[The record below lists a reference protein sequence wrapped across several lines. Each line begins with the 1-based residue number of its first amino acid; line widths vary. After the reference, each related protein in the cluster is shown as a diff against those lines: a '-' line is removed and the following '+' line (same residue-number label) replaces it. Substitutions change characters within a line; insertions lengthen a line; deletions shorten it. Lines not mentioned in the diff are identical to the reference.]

1 MAEASKT
8 RRGASALLARF
19 LMLIALS
26 FAALAQPAAAQS
38 MLRDAETEALFRDI
52 SRPIIAA
59 AGLRPEN
66 VQIVLINDK
75 SINAFVAGGQIV
87 YIHSGLITAAD
98 NANEVQGV
106 IAHELGHIT
115 GGHIIRFGEGARAA
129 TGIMLLSLLLGAA
142 AVAAGAGEAGAGI
155 MAAGERAAMGKFLAF
170 NRTQESSADSAG
182 AKYLNDAGISGQGS
196 LSFFKK
202 LQNQEFRYAV
212 PQEDSYARTHPL
224 SGERM
229 AALEDVYK
237 TVPSWKKATDA
248 KLEARF
254 QRVKAKLAGFVDDHR
269 QTLVKYPER
278 DKTVPARYARAYAW
292 HKSGYPEK
300 ADAEVQALLGAEPND
315 PYFLELKGQIL
326 LESGKPRE
334 ALGSLRRAVSLAP
347 EQPLISALLGH
358 ALIATEDKGNFEEA
372 KQVLRSAIGRDNSNP
387 FAWYQLG
394 IVYDREGDQARAA
407 LATAERYNLEGNRM
421 MALTSARMALG
432 GIKAGTPDCLRAQ
445 DIAMA
450 SRAAITDDKE
460 TPNRIRKRL
469 DDKPLV
475 CAGS

>member
-1 MAEASKT
+1 MAEASIALK
-8 RRGASALLARF
+8 RWSVFVARLALL
-19 LMLIALS
+19 LILS
-26 FAALAQPAAAQS
+26 FGLSSRPAAAQS
-38 MLRDAETEALFRDI
+38 ILRDAETEALFRDM
-52 SRPIIAA
+52 SRPILEA

-66 VQIVLINDK
+66 VQVVLIHDK

-87 YIHSGLITAAD
+87 YLHSGLIAAAD
-98 NANEVQGV
+98 DVNEVQGV
-106 IAHELGHIT
+106 IAHEVGHIT
-115 GGHIIRFGEGARAA
+115 GGHIIRIQEGIKVAS
-129 TGIMLLSLLLGAA
+129 GIMLLSLVLGAA
-142 AVAAGAGEAGAGI
+142 AMAAGAGEAGMGV
-155 MAAGERAAMGKFLAF
+155 MAAGQQAAMGKFLAF

-300 ADAEVQALLGAEPND
+300 ADAEVQALLGPS
-315 PYFLELKGQIL
+315 PTT
-326 LESGKPRE
+326 P
-334 ALGSLRRAVSLAP
+334 
-347 EQPLISALLGH
+347 IS
-358 ALIATEDKGNFEEA
+358 
-372 KQVLRSAIGRDNSNP
+372 SS
-387 FAWYQLG
+387 
-394 IVYDREGDQARAA
+394 
-407 LATAERYNLEGNRM
+407 
-421 MALTSARMALG
+421 
-432 GIKAGTPDCLRAQ
+432 
-445 DIAMA
+445 
-450 SRAAITDDKE
+450 
-460 TPNRIRKRL
+460 
-469 DDKPLV
+469 
-475 CAGS
+475 

>member
-1 MAEASKT
+1 MAEAST
-8 RRGASALLARF
+8 MRRGAAALLARF
-19 LMLIALS
+19 LMLLGLS
-26 FAALAQPAAAQS
+26 FAALVQPVAAQS
-38 MLRDAETEALFRDI
+38 MLRDAETEALFRDM

-66 VQIVLINDK
+66 VQIVLLNDK

-87 YIHSGLITAAD
+87 YVHSGLVMAAD

-115 GGHIIRFGEGARAA
+115 GGHIIRSDEGGRMAM
-129 TGIMLLSLLLGAA
+129 GIVLLSLLLGAA
-142 AVAAGAGEAGAGI
+142 AMAAGGGEAGAGI
-155 MAAGERAAMGKFLAF
+155 MAAGQQAAMGKFLAF
-170 NRTQESSADSAG
+170 SRTQESSADAAG
-182 AKYLNDAGISGQGS
+182 AKYLTEAGVSGKGS

-202 LQNQEFRYAV
+202 LQNMEFRYAV

-224 SGERM
+224 SGERV
-229 AALEDVYK
+229 AALEQVYK
-237 TVPSWKKATDA
+237 TASSWDSPTDP

-254 QRVKAKLAGFVDDHR
+254 QRVKAKLSGFVDDPR
-269 QTLVKYPER
+269 QTLLRYPESN
-278 DKTVPARYARAYAW
+278 KSVPARYARAYAW
-292 HKSGYPEK
+292 HKSAYPEK
-300 ADAEVQALLGAEPND
+300 ANAEVDSLLKAEPKD

-334 ALGSLRRAVSLAP
+334 ALASLRQAVAAAP

-358 ALIATEDKGNFEEA
+358 ALIATEDKDNFAEA
-372 KQVLRSAIGRDNSNP
+372 KQVLKSAIGRDNSNP

-394 IVYDREGDQARAA
+394 IVYDREGDHARAA

-421 MALTSARMALG
+421 MALTSARTALG
-432 GIKAGTPDCLRAQ
+432 GIKSGTADCLRAQ

-450 SRAAITDDKE
+450 SRAAIADDKK
-460 TPNRIRKRL
+460 TSDKVRKRL
-469 DDKPLV
+469 DDRPMV
-475 CAGS
+475 CAGA